1 MVEEVDKIRTDGFS
15 KRIKRQ
21 KLSFLTDYYMGLET
35 TESIAGQIGTSEVQG
50 NWRQME
56 TFTQAVQNLTVEQI
70 NAAFKNIPTRL
81 NGHIWVTILW

>member
-1 MVEEVDKIRTDGFS
+1 
-15 KRIKRQ
+15 
-21 KLSFLTDYYMGLET
+21 MGLET